1 MILCRSCGRE
11 NKDGERS
18 CCYCLASLV
27 VDVDAL
33 FLAVQNGAID
43 VSSPEAI
50 EEIVDDI
57 DSESEELVLL
67 NDSVLGPVIPRQD
80 YTVIAELS
88 QRLNESHAIDQ
99 QRSALRE
106 IARVALRLSRGL
118 GRVEP
123 MRWGTRPLALFL
135 EGVSNEESWKEI
147 MELLDIPLFT
157 ARYLCSG
164 RVFDFVRHDH
174 DRMVLEALAVQ
185 YRNRFSA
192 RATVISRAQLE
203 DAPPPMA
210 CVGLRRKAFR
220 IVDAP
225 LWREHGDSMLEEEIR
240 PLVRIAVVGMV
251 EEIHYRDTKYTEIR
265 SFGRRRTD
273 SVRKKSTDKK
283 IGVIDLHCD
292 DVVIRILEGVTDF
305 STLPGFEQ
313 GAQRK
318 SFQNL
323 CGLLSVWLPQASV
336 IDQKLVRV
344 QRQNSESMV
353 EQAWDG
359 WERYS
364 YSIRR
369 LILSG

>member
-33 FLAVQNGAID
+33 FLAVQNGNLD
-43 VSSPEAI
+43 VSSLSVVETTL
-50 EEIVDDI
+50 EES
-57 DSESEELVLL
+57 DSESEELLL
-67 NDSVLGPVIPRQD
+67 LDEIALEPVVPRQD
-80 YTVIAELS
+80 YSEIMDLS
-88 QRLNESHAIDQ
+88 RRLGENITLVQ
-99 QRSALRE
+99 QRNLLRE
-106 IARVALRLSRGL
+106 IARSALCLSRGL
-118 GRVEP
+118 GRMEP
-123 MRWGTRPLALFL
+123 MRWGNKPLVLFL
-135 EGVSNEESWKEI
+135 EGISNEDAWKEM

-164 RVFDFVRHDH
+164 RVFDFVRHDN
-174 DRMVLEALAVQ
+174 DRMTLEALAVQ

-192 RATVISRAQLE
+192 RAVVISRPQLE

-225 LWREHGDSMLEEEIR
+225 LWREGVDSILEEEVT
-240 PLVRIAVVGMV
+240 PTVRIAVIGMV
-251 EEIHYRDTKYTEIR
+251 EEVQYRDKKYTEVR
-265 SFGRRRTD
+265 SFGRRKTD
-273 SVRKKSTDKK
+273 SVRKRSSDKK

-292 DVVIRILEGVTDF
+292 DVVIRIVEGVTDF
-305 STLPGFEQ
+305 STLPGFEK

-323 CGLLSVWLPQASV
+323 CGLLGVWLPNASV
-336 IDQKLVRV
+336 IAQKLMRV
-344 QRQNSESMV
+344 QNQNTEAMV
-353 EQAWDG
+353 EHAWDG

-369 LILSG
+369 LILS

>member
-1 MILCRSCGRE
+1 MILCRSCGKE

-33 FLAVQNGAID
+33 FLAVQKGNVDLSALPVLED
-43 VSSPEAI
+43 SSE
-50 EEIVDDI
+50 
-57 DSESEELVLL
+57 DSQLEELLL
-67 NDSVLGPVIPRQD
+67 LSDSVLEPVVPRQD
-80 YTVIAELS
+80 YSDIFALS
-88 QRLNESHAIDQ
+88 AQLRESQTLAL
-99 QRSALRE
+99 QRSTLRDL
-106 IARVALRLSRGL
+106 ARTALRLSRGL
-118 GRVEP
+118 GRIEP
-123 MRWGTRPLALFL
+123 MRWGRKPLVLFL
-135 EGVSNEESWKEI
+135 EGVSNEDAWKEM

-164 RVFDFVRHDH
+164 RVFDFVRHDN
-174 DRMVLEALAVQ
+174 DRMSLEALAVQ

-192 RATVISRAQLE
+192 RAVVISRAQLE
-203 DAPPPMA
+203 EYPPPMA
-210 CVGLRRKAFR
+210 CLGLRRSAFR

-225 LWREHGDSMLEEEIR
+225 LWRENADAMLEEEVT
-240 PLVRIAVVGMV
+240 LTVRIAVVGMV
-251 EEIHYRDTKYTEIR
+251 EEVHYREAKYTEVR
-265 SFGRRRTD
+265 SFGRRKTD

-292 DVVIRILEGVTDF
+292 DVMIRIAEGVTDF
-305 STLPGFEQ
+305 STLPGFEK

-323 CGLLSVWLPQASV
+323 CRLLSVWLPHAAV
-336 IDQKLVRV
+336 IDQKVMRV
-344 QRQNSESMV
+344 QGQNIEKMV
-353 EQAWDG
+353 EHAWDG

-369 LILSG
+369 LILLK